1 MCTPSSDITILNEK
15 RPNIRH
21 AIDHLKRRIRRLR
34 PVNTDGR
41 IIAKKFWGKA
51 WLEHIDNYY
60 YDPTILM
67 QGRLDVR
74 NETIFHLDIQKGKTE
89 AIVWDNGIHDVEIT
103 TQLLCNESWRAIK
116 DECLGQIPSA
126 LELLEGKLNSDVVN
140 VLTHHEYGLFPSRE
154 ALEKVRCSCESTN
167 FCTHI
172 AAVLYGIANRLDKA
186 PELIFLMRGVLPQE
200 LLEEIILPTIEIP
213 TSKYALDDA
222 LVESIFGISM
232 NEK

>member
-1 MCTPSSDITILNEK
+1 MHKPSPHITLLDEN

-51 WLEHIDNYY
+51 WLDHIENYY
-60 YDPTILM
+60 FDPTILAR
-67 QGRLDVR
+67 GRLDAR
-74 NETIFHLDIQKGKTE
+74 NGAIFHLDIQRGKIE
-89 AIVWDNGIHDVEIT
+89 ATVWDNDVYDVEIT
-103 TQLLCNESWRAIK
+103 TQLLNRENWSAIIE
-116 DECLGQIPSA
+116 ECLGQIPSA

-140 VLTHHEYGLFPSRE
+140 VQTHQEYGLFPSRE
-154 ALEKVRCSCESTN
+154 AVEKVSCSCETTS
-167 FCTHI
+167 FCNHM
-172 AAVLYGIANRLDKA
+172 AAVFYGIANRLDKA

>member
-1 MCTPSSDITILNEK
+1 M
-15 RPNIRH
+15 
-21 AIDHLKRRIRRLR
+21 
-34 PVNTDGR
+34 NTDGR

-51 WLEHIDNYY
+51 WLDHIENYY
-60 YDPTILM
+60 FDPTILAR
-67 QGRLDVR
+67 GRLDAR
-74 NETIFHLDIQKGKTE
+74 NGAIFHLDIQRGKIE
-89 AIVWDNGIHDVEIT
+89 ATVWDNDVYDVEIT
-103 TQLLCNESWRAIK
+103 TQLLNRENWSAIIE
-116 DECLGQIPSA
+116 ECLGQIPSA

-140 VLTHHEYGLFPSRE
+140 VQTHQEYGLFPSRE
-154 ALEKVRCSCESTN
+154 AVEKVSCSCETTS
-167 FCTHI
+167 FCNHM
-172 AAVLYGIANRLDKA
+172 AAVFYGIANRLDKA